1 MQRFTG
7 VLFAQKGAY
16 FMHLMIVIFLFALCI
31 ILEIKIQSDAA
42 KDNDSANCKWQ
53 SDEDEGP
60 HT

>member
-1 MQRFTG
+1 
-7 VLFAQKGAY
+7 
-16 FMHLMIVIFLFALCI
+16 MHLMIVIFLFALCI

-42 KDNDSANCKWQ
+42 KDDDSANCKWQ